1 MNAYTYIAYLHNR
14 QADCASDKCFM
25 DTVQAGS
32 VEEAEE
38 TILNRHEQDDPEIIT
53 IIEGEHAD
61 VR

>member
-1 MNAYTYIAYLHNR
+1 MSIFTYIAYLHAR

-38 TILNRHEQDDPEIIT
+38 AILNRHETDDPEIIVL
-53 IIEGEHAD
+53 IEGEHSDA
-61 VR
+61 R